1 MMTLKTL
8 GLTLTC
14 LALAAVPLQGATA
27 AANGS
32 DKILTLS
39 LDDLKAHPE
48 FPAKVP
54 TDIKF
59 FYGDQAAKVSKVI
72 GPVAVTRK
80 SSKKYSN
87 PSGSCQWAMFSALIG
102 LAEEARLQ
110 GGNAVINIKSN
121 FANVE
126 TSSETHFKC
135 GVGNLMV
142 GVALKGEIV
151 VVE

>member
-14 LALAAVPLQGATA
+14 LTLAVLPLQGASA
-27 AANGS
+27 AS
-32 DKILTLS
+32 DNILTLS
-39 LDDLKAHPE
+39 LQDLAAHPDYA
-48 FPAKVP
+48 AKVP

-59 FYGDQAAKVSKVI
+59 FYGNQPAKAVKVL
-72 GPVAVTRK
+72 GPVSVTRK
-80 SSKKYSN
+80 SAKKYSDR
-87 PSGSCQWAMFSALIG
+87 PGSCRWAMFSALIG

-126 TSSETHFKC
+126 TSSETDFRC
-135 GVGNLMV
+135 GVGNMMV
-142 GVALKGEIV
+142 GVALKGEIA